1 MQESLSLLDILE
13 EMYHRELL
21 DPASDFFQK
30 FIWLKHG
37 AVGEEECMIWLR
49 EELPAG
55 ARIYHNIELEYN
67 GKTQV
72 DLLVMAD
79 EFWWVIEV
87 KNYRGIFKVKDQ
99 TCELNGKAM
108 QSDPMGAMRN
118 RMRIM
123 KELAFLIDPKIQV
136 EGSMIF
142 IHQESEV
149 VLDRQEKFTVVLRHQ
164 LNRHIRDMRN
174 KYHFQSIRQVDTYY
188 QAIQKYHSPYPVKL
202 PIVSDQDWIRVKK
215 GCRCPRCNSYRLEFG
230 HKKARCIDCHHKIN
244 KSDLVTDLY
253 CQLCVLMHHQEKAIT
268 VKRLTD
274 FSDNKLS
281 KSTIYKSL
289 APYNIHQNK
298 SRYSYFI
305 NHKLPR
311 KKHNHIFVMHQN

>member
-49 EELPAG
+49 EELPVG
-55 ARIYHNIELEYN
+55 ARIYHDVELEYN

-99 TCELNGKAM
+99 TYELNGKAM
-108 QSDPMGAMRN
+108 QSDPIGAMRN

-174 KYHFQSIRQVDTYY
+174 KYHFQSIRQVDAYY
-188 QAIQKYHSPYPVKL
+188 QAIQKYHSPYPVNL
-202 PIVSDQDWIRVKK
+202 PILSDQDWSRLKK
-215 GCRCPRCNSYRLEFG
+215 GCRCPRCNSYNLDFYYKHTKCLNCGKETS
-230 HKKARCIDCHHKIN
+230 
-244 KSDLVTDLY
+244 KSEHAIDLY
-253 CQLCVLMHHQEKAIT
+253 CQMSVLLHNQEKTIT
-268 VKRLTD
+268 VRKLIE
-274 FSDNKLS
+274 FSAHQLS
-281 KSTIYKSL
+281 CTGIKMSL
-289 APYNIHQNK
+289 NPYNLHQYRSK
-298 SRYSYFI
+298 YSYFT
-305 NHKLPR
+305 NLKLPR
-311 KKHNHIFVMHQN
+311 KKFDQIFRNKIG